1 LRIPG
6 GFFCPGNMGVM
17 DSLQSPR
24 NSPTVHDIIEAK
36 SENIMKRI
44 GVLTSGGDA
53 PGMNACV
60 RAVVRYGVSRESE
73 VVGIRR
79 GYHGILEKDFTKLG
93 SRSVANIIHRGGTIL
108 ETARCEEM
116 KTTEGIKKANE
127 ILQEECIEGLITI
140 GGDGTFR
147 GAVALAEAGNI
158 KVIGVPGTIDNDV
171 YGTDYAI
178 GFDTAI
184 NTALDAIDKIRDTAG
199 SLQRPF
205 FIEVMG
211 RSRGFIA
218 LEVGI
223 AGGAEEIL
231 IPESETKIEQLC
243 LDIRRSF
250 KRGKKSFIVIVSE
263 GDEAGGAFSIAQQ
276 VWERLR
282 LEYRICVLGHV
293 QRGGSPT
300 ARDRVLASK
309 LGAAAVDALIK
320 GMSGYMVGDLKG
332 DIVFTPLRETWEKK
346 KELDNNLLQ
355 LGKILAE

>member
-1 LRIPG
+1 
-6 GFFCPGNMGVM
+6 
-17 DSLQSPR
+17 
-24 NSPTVHDIIEAK
+24 
-36 SENIMKRI
+36 MKKI

-53 PGMNACV
+53 PGMNACI
-60 RAVVRYGVSRESE
+60 RAVVRYGVSRRLE

-79 GYHGILEKDFTKLG
+79 GYRGILEEDFVKLG
-93 SRSVANIIHRGGTIL
+93 SRSVANIIHRGGTVL

-116 KTTEGIKKANE
+116 KTEEGINKAVE
-127 ILQEECIEGLITI
+127 ILQRAGIEGLITI
-140 GGDGTFR
+140 GGDGTLR
-147 GAVALAEAGNI
+147 GATALAEATNI
-158 KVIGVPGTIDNDV
+158 KVISIPSTIDNDV
-171 YGTDYAI
+171 YGTDYTI

-199 SLQRPF
+199 SLQRLF

-223 AGGAEEIL
+223 AGGAEDIL
-231 IPESETKIEQLC
+231 IPEVETKIEQLC

-250 KRGKKSFIVIVSE
+250 KRGKKSSIVIVAE

-309 LGAAAVDALIK
+309 LGAAAVDALVK
-320 GMSGYMVGDLKG
+320 GKAGYMVGELKG
-332 DIVFTPLRETWEKK
+332 DIAFTPLRETWEKR
-346 KELDNNLLQ
+346 KELDSNLLR
-355 LGKILAE
+355 LIKVLAE

>member
-1 LRIPG
+1 MEL
-6 GFFCPGNMGVM
+6 
-17 DSLQSPR
+17 S
-24 NSPTVHDIIEAK
+24 K
-36 SENIMKRI
+36 I

-53 PGMNACV
+53 PGMNACI
-60 RAVVRYGVSRESE
+60 RAVVRYGASCKLV

-79 GYHGILEKDFTKLG
+79 GYAGLLEGDLVRLD
-93 SRSVANIIHRGGTIL
+93 SRAVANIIQRGGTIL

-116 KTTEGIKKANE
+116 KTAEGLKKAIATLHRE
-127 ILQEECIEGLITI
+127 GIEGLITI

-147 GAVALAEAGNI
+147 GAAALAEVGGI
-158 KVIGVPGTIDNDV
+158 KVIGIPGTIDNDV

-211 RSRGFIA
+211 RDRGFIA
-218 LEVGI
+218 LDVGI
-223 AGGAEEIL
+223 AGGAESIL
-231 IPESETKIEQLC
+231 MPEAETKIEELC
-243 LDIRRSF
+243 LDMRRSF
-250 KRGKKSFIVIVSE
+250 KRGKKSYIVIVAE
-263 GDEAGGAFSIAQQ
+263 GDEAGGVFPIAQQ

-300 ARDRVLASK
+300 ARDRILASQ
-309 LGAAAVDALIK
+309 LGAAAVDALANGK
-320 GMSGYMVGDLKG
+320 TGYMVGELKG
-332 DIVFTPLRETWEKK
+332 KISFTPLRETWEKR
-346 KELDNNLLQ
+346 KELDSNLLK
-355 LGKILAE
+355 LTEILA

>member
-1 LRIPG
+1 
-6 GFFCPGNMGVM
+6 
-17 DSLQSPR
+17 
-24 NSPTVHDIIEAK
+24 
-36 SENIMKRI
+36 MKTI

-53 PGMNACV
+53 PGMNACIRAIV
-60 RAVVRYGVSRESE
+60 RSGISRGLE
-73 VVGIRR
+73 VLGIRR
-79 GYHGILEKDFTKLG
+79 GYSGILDEDFTELG

-108 ETARCEEM
+108 ETARCEELKM
-116 KTTEGIKKANE
+116 EEGIRKAAE
-127 ILQEECIEGLITI
+127 ILRGHAIEGLITI

-147 GAVALAEAGNI
+147 GAAALAEAGET

-205 FIEVMG
+205 FVEVMG
-211 RSRGFIA
+211 KSRGFIA

-231 IPESETKIEQLC
+231 IPELETNVEELC

-250 KRGKKSFIVIVSE
+250 SKGKKSTIVIVAE
-263 GDEAGGAFSIAQQ
+263 GDEAGGALSIAQQ

-282 LEYRICVLGHV
+282 MEYRICVLGHV

-309 LGAAAVDALIK
+309 LGAAAVDALVD
-320 GMSGYMVGDLKG
+320 GRSGYMVGELKG
-332 DIVFTPLRETWEKK
+332 EIAFTPLRETWEKR
-346 KELDNNLLQ
+346 KELDGNSLRLI
-355 LGKILAE
+355 KVLAS

>member
-1 LRIPG
+1 
-6 GFFCPGNMGVM
+6 
-17 DSLQSPR
+17 
-24 NSPTVHDIIEAK
+24 
-36 SENIMKRI
+36 MKRI

-53 PGMNACV
+53 PGMNACI
-60 RAVVRYGVSRESE
+60 RAVVRCGVSRKLD
-73 VVGIRR
+73 VVGIRQ
-79 GYHGILEKDFTKLG
+79 GYRGILEEDFVKLG
-93 SRSVANIIHRGGTIL
+93 SRSVANIIYRGGTIL

-116 KTTEGIKKANE
+116 KTKEGIRKANE
-127 ILQEECIEGLITI
+127 ILQREGIEGLITI
-140 GGDGTFR
+140 GGDGTLR
-147 GAVALAEAGNI
+147 GATALAETGNV
-158 KVIGVPGTIDNDV
+158 KVISIPSTIDNDV
-171 YGTDYAI
+171 YGTDYTI

-199 SLQRPF
+199 SLQRLF

-223 AGGAEEIL
+223 AGGAEDIL
-231 IPESETKIEQLC
+231 IPEVETKIEQLS

-250 KRGKKSFIVIVSE
+250 KRGKKSSIVIVAE

-309 LGAAAVDALIK
+309 LGAAAVDALVN
-320 GMSGYMVGDLKG
+320 GMSGYMVGELKG
-332 DIVFTPLRETWEKK
+332 EIAFTPLRETWEKT
-346 KELDNNLLQ
+346 KELDSNLLR
-355 LGKILAE
+355 LIKVLAG

>member
-1 LRIPG
+1 
-6 GFFCPGNMGVM
+6 
-17 DSLQSPR
+17 
-24 NSPTVHDIIEAK
+24 
-36 SENIMKRI
+36 MKKI

-53 PGMNACV
+53 PGMNACI
-60 RAVVRYGVSRESE
+60 RAIVRYGISRGLE

-79 GYHGILEKDFTKLG
+79 GYRGILEEDFVNLG
-93 SRSVANIIHRGGTIL
+93 RRSVANIIHRGGTIL

-116 KTTEGIKKANE
+116 KTEEGIRKASG
-127 ILQEECIEGLITI
+127 ILQRKGIKGLITI

-147 GAVALAEAGNI
+147 CAVAMAEAGNV
-158 KVIGVPGTIDNDV
+158 KVIGIPGTIDNDV
-171 YGTDYAI
+171 YGTDNAI

-211 RSRGFIA
+211 RHRGFIA

-223 AGGAEEIL
+223 AGGAEDIL
-231 IPESETKIEQLC
+231 IPELETKIEQLC

-250 KRGKKSFIVIVSE
+250 KRGKKSSIVIVAE

-309 LGAAAVDALIK
+309 LGAAAVDALVN
-320 GMSGYMVGDLKG
+320 GMAGYMVGELKG
-332 DIVFTPLRETWEKK
+332 DIAFTPLRETWEKR
-346 KELDNNLLQ
+346 KELDSNLLR
-355 LGKILAE
+355 LVKVLAE

>member
-1 LRIPG
+1 
-6 GFFCPGNMGVM
+6 
-17 DSLQSPR
+17 
-24 NSPTVHDIIEAK
+24 
-36 SENIMKRI
+36 MKKI

-53 PGMNACV
+53 PGMNACI
-60 RAVVRYGVSRESE
+60 RAVVRCGVNLKLE

-79 GYHGILEKDFTKLG
+79 GYYGLLEEDFVKLG
-93 SRSVANIIHRGGTIL
+93 SRSVANIIYRGGTFL

-116 KTTEGIKKANE
+116 KTKEGIRKANE
-127 ILQEECIEGLITI
+127 ILQREGIEGLITI
-140 GGDGTFR
+140 GGDGTLR
-147 GAVALAEAGNI
+147 GATALAETGKT
-158 KVIGVPGTIDNDV
+158 KVIGIPCTIDNDV
-171 YGTDYAI
+171 YGTDYTI

-199 SLQRPF
+199 SLQRLF

-223 AGGAEEIL
+223 AGGAEDIL
-231 IPESETKIEQLC
+231 IPEVETKIEQLS

-250 KRGKKSFIVIVSE
+250 KRGKKSSIVIVAE

-282 LEYRICVLGHV
+282 MEYRICVLGHV

-309 LGAAAVDALIK
+309 LGAAAVDALVK
-320 GMSGYMVGDLKG
+320 KDMSGYIVGELKG
-332 DIVFTPLRETWEKK
+332 KIAFTPLRETWEKK
-346 KELDNNLLQ
+346 KELDSTLLR
-355 LGKILAE
+355 LVKVLAG

>member
-1 LRIPG
+1 
-6 GFFCPGNMGVM
+6 M
-17 DSLQSPR
+17 
-24 NSPTVHDIIEAK
+24 EAK
-36 SENIMKRI
+36 SGTIMKRI

-53 PGMNACV
+53 PGMNACIRAIV
-60 RAVVRYGVSRESE
+60 RCGVSRKLE

-79 GYHGILEKDFTKLG
+79 GFCGILEKDFIKLDK
-93 SRSVANIIHRGGTIL
+93 RSVANIIHRGGTFL

-116 KTTEGIKKANE
+116 KTKEGIRKANK
-127 ILQEECIEGLITI
+127 ILKQEGIEGLITI

-147 GAVALAEAGNI
+147 GAAALAEAGNV
-158 KVIGVPGTIDNDV
+158 KVIGIPGTIDNDV
-171 YGTDYAI
+171 YGTDYTI

-223 AGGAEEIL
+223 AGGAEDIL
-231 IPESETKIEQLC
+231 IPEVETKIEQLS
-243 LDIRRSF
+243 LDISRSF
-250 KRGKKSFIVIVSE
+250 KRGKKSSIVIVAE
-263 GDEAGGAFSIAQQ
+263 GDDAGGAFSIAQQ
-276 VWERLR
+276 VWERLK

-300 ARDRVLASK
+300 AKDRVLASK
-309 LGAAAVDALIK
+309 LGAAAVDSVVK
-320 GMSGYMVGDLKG
+320 GMSGYMVGELKG
-332 DIVFTPLRETWEKK
+332 EIAFTPLKDTWEKR
-346 KELDNNLLQ
+346 KELDSNLLR
-355 LGKILAE
+355 LVKVLSG